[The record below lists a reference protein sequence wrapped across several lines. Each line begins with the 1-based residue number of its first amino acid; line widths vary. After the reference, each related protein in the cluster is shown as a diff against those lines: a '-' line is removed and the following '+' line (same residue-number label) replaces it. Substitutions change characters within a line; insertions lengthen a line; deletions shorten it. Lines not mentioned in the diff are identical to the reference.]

1 VSCLD
6 SHHAGPGLPW
16 LNGGAPVPTSS
27 RPSTPASPLKPMHGS
42 GMSPSNS
49 EIVME
54 NIHTVRYACPYC
66 WETVETALVPSELPA
81 EFIEDCAVCCHP
93 ILLRAGLSPDGQPQV
108 TAEAAG

>member
-1 VSCLD
+1 M
-6 SHHAGPGLPW
+6 
-16 LNGGAPVPTSS
+16 GGS
-27 RPSTPASPLKPMHGS
+27 RMT
-42 GMSPSNS
+42 PSNS
-49 EIVME
+49 EIAME

-81 EFIEDCAVCCHP
+81 EFIEDCTVCCHP